1 MMQTRMS
8 DRVAKL
14 KQMQNDVKPSLSA
27 ERAKLATEAIEA
39 HAFEPPVLQKA
50 YMLSHILRN
59 MTVFI
64 QDGELVVG
72 NQADKPRSAPVFPEF
87 TSEWIV
93 DEIDDFATRKSDPLT
108 LTAEDR
114 ATLLEVLPRWKG
126 KSFDKIV
133 DRELPEEVKHA
144 EESGV
149 MTVGNRDCSTGHVL
163 PDYFNLLPRGLNYY
177 KAQCQKKIDETVFHE
192 PAQRGHDE
200 ALVRERIH
208 ELAEVRDLIIVP
220 GDVPVGE
227 VGQARDDVH
236 GQRHIAAAREA
247 PVQDHQ
253 KHGDHQYAGD
263 CQFVCGCHGHGK
275 PHPFCG
281 GLKYRVIIPWR
292 RRFDQSGITPPRPAR
307 PSARRPSRR

>member
-1 MMQTRMS
+1 MMQTHMS

-39 HAFEPPVLQKA
+39 YAFEPPVLQKA

-133 DRELPEEVKHA
+133 ERELPEDVKHA

-163 PDYFNLLPRGLNYY
+163 PTTLTS
-177 KAQCQKKIDETVFHE
+177 C
-192 PAQRGHDE
+192 PA
-200 ALVRERIH
+200 A
-208 ELAEVRDLIIVP
+208 
-220 GDVPVGE
+220 
-227 VGQARDDVH
+227 
-236 GQRHIAAAREA
+236 
-247 PVQDHQ
+247 
-253 KHGDHQYAGD
+253 
-263 CQFVCGCHGHGK
+263 
-275 PHPFCG
+275 
-281 GLKYRVIIPWR
+281 
-292 RRFDQSGITPPRPAR
+292 
-307 PSARRPSRR
+307 

>member
-1 MMQTRMS
+1 MMQTHMS

-39 HAFEPPVLQKA
+39 YAFEPPVRRRPICSPTSCA
-50 YMLSHILRN
+50 TW
-59 MTVFI
+59 TVFI

-133 DRELPEEVKHA
+133 ERELPRM
-144 EESGV
+144 S
-149 MTVGNRDCSTGHVL
+149 ST
-163 PDYFNLLPRGLNYY
+163 
-177 KAQCQKKIDETVFHE
+177 
-192 PAQRGHDE
+192 
-200 ALVRERIH
+200 
-208 ELAEVRDLIIVP
+208 
-220 GDVPVGE
+220 
-227 VGQARDDVH
+227 
-236 GQRHIAAAREA
+236 
-247 PVQDHQ
+247 
-253 KHGDHQYAGD
+253 
-263 CQFVCGCHGHGK
+263 
-275 PHPFCG
+275 
-281 GLKYRVIIPWR
+281 R
-292 RRFDQSGITPPRPAR
+292 RRA
-307 PSARRPSRR
+307 AL

>member
-1 MMQTRMS
+1 MMQTHMS

-93 DEIDDFATRKSDPLT
+93 NEIDDFATRKSDPLT

-133 DRELPEEVKHA
+133 ERELPEDVKHA

-177 KAQCQKKIDETVFHE
+177 KAQCQKKIDETVIDSQEKQNQIDFWN
-192 PAQRGHDE
+192 A
-200 ALVRERIH
+200 
-208 ELAEVRDLIIVP
+208 
-220 GDVPVGE
+220 
-227 VGQARDDVH
+227 
-236 GQRHIAAAREA
+236 
-247 PVQDHQ
+247 
-253 KHGDHQYAGD
+253 
-263 CQFVCGCHGHGK
+263 
-275 PHPFCG
+275 
-281 GLKYRVIIPWR
+281 VIISIDAAGAFAKRYSDLALELSKTEKDEKRKASCLRSPRSARTFLW
-292 RRFDQSGITPPRPAR
+292 SPPAPSMR
-307 PSARRPSRR
+307 PSSLSGSCTSS